1 MQEEKAMSEKFVRL
15 AEVMKRL
22 RAPDGCPWDREQD
35 YMSLRR
41 YIIEEAYELIQ
52 AIESENIPN
61 MCEECGDLMLQVVFI
76 SCMAEER
83 GDFTISNVMD
93 GLTNKLIR
101 RHPHVFGDI
110 SVKDS
115 DDVLRN
121 WEQIK
126 SAERRG
132 KEEDSSYM
140 AGIPRGMPALLRA
153 YRIQER
159 AAKPGFDWPKGDV
172 SPVVE
177 KVEEELAELK
187 EAMACKG
194 GDEIAEELGDLIF
207 AAVNLSRHL
216 GIDPEINLHRACE
229 KFDAR
234 FRSVEKSVEKSGR
247 PWKDYTLDELD
258 AVSYTHLPLLALL
271 PDARQARDFA
281 ADAEELGLF
290 GSVKILPEMT
300 LAEDDSRSEAQRIV
314 RGDIL
319 ENFKYKGGVLAVTP
333 ASLMAPFSTG
343 GDYIELECGKEVG
356 RSRLIDWLA
365 RKGYERCLLYTSR
378 CV

>member
-1 MQEEKAMSEKFVRL
+1 MQEEKSMSEKFVRL
-15 AEVMKRL
+15 VEVMKRL
-22 RAPDGCPWDREQD
+22 RAPDGCPWDMEQD
-35 YMSLRR
+35 YMSMRR

-52 AIESENIPN
+52 AIESQNIPN

-76 SCMAEER
+76 SCMAEEH
-83 GDFTISNVMD
+83 GDFTVSNVME
-93 GLTNKLIR
+93 GLINKLVR

-126 SAERRG
+126 TAERKG
-132 KEEDSSYM
+132 KDEDSSYM
-140 AGIPRGMPALLRA
+140 AGIHRGMPALLRA

-159 AAKPGFDWPKGDV
+159 AAKPGFDWPKGDTA
-172 SPVVE
+172 PVLAN
-177 KVEEELAELK
+177 VEEEVAELK

-194 GDEIAEELGDLIF
+194 KEDVAEELGDLIF

-234 FRSVEKSVEKSGR
+234 FRDVEKSVEKSGR

-258 AVSYTHLPLLALL
+258 E
-271 PDARQARDFA
+271 FW
-281 ADAEELGLF
+281 
-290 GSVKILPEMT
+290 K
-300 LAEDDSRSEAQRIV
+300 EAK
-314 RGDIL
+314 
-319 ENFKYKGGVLAVTP
+319 NK
-333 ASLMAPFSTG
+333 
-343 GDYIELECGKEVG
+343 
-356 RSRLIDWLA
+356 
-365 RKGYERCLLYTSR
+365 
-378 CV
+378 